1 MRKQKAQLWIWLLAA
16 LLVLATVGLPEAT
29 AQSLAEVARA
39 TKKKKEQS
47 TSTILTNEDLGRR
60 GSFPEIRLLG
70 DPRQHP
76 PSLSPYQGTPMD
88 RVRKMLELTDVKP
101 GEVVID
107 VGSGDGRIVMMAA
120 EEFGAK
126 GIGIELDEDLVRI
139 SRSLVT
145 ARGLDDQVQII
156 HANALDVDLSPADV
170 ITLYLE
176 VEGLKLLRPHLE
188 HTLRPGTR
196 VVSYVSKIPDWTE
209 LPESLAEEE
218 IWLYRVP

>member
-1 MRKQKAQLWIWLLAA
+1 M
-16 LLVLATVGLPEAT
+16 LLV
-29 AQSLAEVARA
+29 AEV
-39 TKKKKEQS
+39 Q
-47 TSTILTNEDLGRR
+47 
-60 GSFPEIRLLG
+60 
-70 DPRQHP
+70 
-76 PSLSPYQGTPMD
+76 
-88 RVRKMLELTDVKP
+88 P

-120 EEFGAK
+120 EAFGAK
-126 GIGIELDEDLVRI
+126 GIGIELDEGLVGI

-196 VVSYVSKIPDWTE
+196 VVSYVSKIPEWTE
-209 LPESLAEEE
+209 LPESVEEE
-218 IWLYRVP
+218 EVWLYRVP

>member
-1 MRKQKAQLWIWLLAA
+1 MRTQKTRLWLVLSVA
-16 LLVLATVGLPEAT
+16 LLVVATAGLPEAG
-29 AQSLAEVARA
+29 AQSLAEVARE

-47 TSTILTNEDLGRR
+47 TRTVLTNEDLGGR

-70 DPRQHP
+70 VPREHP
-76 PSLSPYQGTPMD
+76 PSLALEA
-88 RVRKMLELTDVKP
+88 VRQMLLVAEVQP

-120 EEFGAK
+120 EAFGAK
-126 GIGIELDEDLVRI
+126 GIGIELDEGLVGI

-196 VVSYVSKIPDWTE
+196 VVSYVSKIPEWTE
-209 LPESLAEEE
+209 LPESVEEE
-218 IWLYRVP
+218 EVWLYRVP

>member
-1 MRKQKAQLWIWLLAA
+1 M
-16 LLVLATVGLPEAT
+16 LLV
-29 AQSLAEVARA
+29 AEV
-39 TKKKKEQS
+39 Q
-47 TSTILTNEDLGRR
+47 
-60 GSFPEIRLLG
+60 
-70 DPRQHP
+70 
-76 PSLSPYQGTPMD
+76 
-88 RVRKMLELTDVKP
+88 P

-120 EEFGAK
+120 EAFGAK
-126 GIGIELDEDLVRI
+126 GIGIELDEGLVGI

-188 HTLRPGTR
+188 HTLGELRKQDSGMDRAAGVGRRRGGLALPGA
-196 VVSYVSKIPDWTE
+196 
-209 LPESLAEEE
+209 LA
-218 IWLYRVP
+218 

>member
-1 MRKQKAQLWIWLLAA
+1 MRAQKTRLWLGLSVA
-16 LLVLATVGLPEAT
+16 LLVVATVGLSEAT
-29 AQSLAEVARA
+29 AQSLADVARE

-47 TSTILTNEDLGRR
+47 TRTVLTNEDLGRR

-70 DPRQHP
+70 APRQHP
-76 PSLSPYQGTPMD
+76 PSLAPYQGSPLEA
-88 RVRKMLELTDVKP
+88 VRQILLVADVKP

-120 EEFGAK
+120 EAFGAK
-126 GIGIELDEDLVRI
+126 GIGIELDEELVGI

-145 ARGLDDQVQII
+145 ARGLDGRVEII

-176 VEGLKLLRPHLE
+176 LDGLKLLRPHLE

-196 VVSYVSKIPDWTE
+196 VVSYVSKIPEWTE
-209 LPESLAEEE
+209 LPESVEEE
-218 IWLYRVP
+218 EVWLYRVP